1 LPLPFLDLSIVLIRS
16 TARIHSFSV
25 PLSSQV
31 ERFTQGILQ
40 CHPNACEYSD
50 PALEGLHTAFFLGLQ
65 PNPRMGP
72 DGPKSADLRPAVN
85 AFKPQV
91 YEWQGRKEGMEMAIS
106 RAKRR
111 QLPAW
116 VFPNGVRPERAPK
129 KRPSLDA
136 APGAAAPTGDGV
148 QNGAPGAKAAK
159 TGEEQTAGEQSR
171 ALEREGVAEEKA
183 EVSGGGAEAPSEAKV
198 PSEASPNGMEV
209 ASPSEPAPEAVSEAQ
224 AMPDDGEGAKGM
236 ELGTPGVGVEKG
248 AEPEAQAGEAE
259 KDSEAEAQAG
269 GEEKGLEPET
279 QGGEGEAPS
288 EPEIHEAVKGV
299 GDTSV
304 NDDKTDAVP
313 AVQNGHADAVAGR
326 REPSGDGGVEELEV
340 LYRAHGASWTSDLV
354 ASHALRALSSFCALC
369 PLVFKGTYP

>member
-1 LPLPFLDLSIVLIRS
+1 M
-16 TARIHSFSV
+16 
-25 PLSSQV
+25 

-40 CHPNACEYSD
+40 CHPNASEYSD

-136 APGAAAPTGDGV
+136 APGAAAAAGDGAH
-148 QNGAPGAKAAK
+148 NGAPEAKAAK
-159 TGEEQTAGEQSR
+159 TGEEQTAGEQLR
-171 ALEREGVAEEKA
+171 ALGREGVAEEKA
-183 EVSGGGAEAPSEAKV
+183 EASGGAAEA
-198 PSEASPNGMEV
+198 PSEASPNGIEG
-209 ASPSEPAPEAVSEAQ
+209 ASPSEPAPETVSEAQ
-224 AMPDDGEGAKGM
+224 AMRDDGEGAKGM
-236 ELGTPGVGVEKG
+236 EPEMPGVEGEKVS
-248 AEPEAQAGEAE
+248 EPEAQIGDGEKGPKPE
-259 KDSEAEAQAG
+259 NQG
-269 GEEKGLEPET
+269 GEEEKGPEPEG
-279 QGGEGEAPS
+279 QGGTGEAPS
-288 EPEIHEAVKGV
+288 ESEMHEAVQGA
-299 GDTSV
+299 GDTSATG
-304 NDDKTDAVP
+304 DKGADVVP
-313 AVQNGHADAVAGR
+313 AVQNGHVDAVAGR

-340 LYRAHGASWTSDLV
+340 LHRAHGASWTSDLV

-369 PLVFKGTYP
+369 PSV